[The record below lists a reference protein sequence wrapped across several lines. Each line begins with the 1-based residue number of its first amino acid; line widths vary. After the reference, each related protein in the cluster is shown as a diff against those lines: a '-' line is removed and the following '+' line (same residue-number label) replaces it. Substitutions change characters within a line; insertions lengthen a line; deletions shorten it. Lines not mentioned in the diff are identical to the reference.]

1 MKQRTGAGGRAF
13 GWLAA
18 VAAVFW
24 CALSGVAAAKPA
36 MWVVRDADSE
46 IYLFG
51 TLHMLSDG
59 DASWRTPLFD
69 DVYER
74 AGTLWF
80 EADVGDPA
88 QARALMSRYGV
99 DPARPLTEKLS
110 DRTMRRLT
118 PLLARERIP
127 LSAVDSMRP
136 WAAAMMLTAQPLLN
150 RGYSMQKGADAVIT
164 DEAHGS
170 AKQVHDF
177 ETTEDQMRML
187 AQLPQDVEVQY
198 LEDVIDDQVQPAH
211 VGRSLEQA
219 WAEGNLDL
227 MAKWMVDDMRRNRP
241 RLYEV
246 LLKNRNEAWARAL
259 TVEMRGNGVELVNV
273 GALHMIG
280 KDGLPALLKARGFTV
295 ERVQ

>member
-1 MKQRTGAGGRAF
+1 MGAGGRALW
-13 GWLAA
+13 GLAA
-18 VAAVFW
+18 MAAAFW
-24 CALSGVAAAKPA
+24 CALSGAAAARPA

-51 TLHMLSDG
+51 TLHMLNDG

-69 DVYER
+69 EAYAR

-80 EADVGDPA
+80 EADVGDPD
-88 QARALMSRYGV
+88 QARTLMSKYGV

-136 WAAAMMLTAQPLLN
+136 WAAAMMLTVQPLLN
-150 RGYSMQKGADAVIT
+150 RGYSLQKGADAVIT

-170 AKQVHDF
+170 TKQVRDF
-177 ETTEDQMRML
+177 ETMEDQMRML
-187 AQLPQDVEVQY
+187 AELPQDVEVQY

-227 MAKWMVDDMRRNRP
+227 MAKWMVDDMRRHRP

-280 KDGLPALLKARGFTV
+280 RDGLPELLKARGFEV

>member
-1 MKQRTGAGGRAF
+1 MGAGGRAIC
-13 GWLAA
+13 GLAA
-18 VAAVFW
+18 LAAVFW
-24 CALSGVAAAKPA
+24 CALSSAAAAKPA

-51 TLHMLSDG
+51 TLHMLNEG
-59 DASWRTPLFD
+59 DASWRTPLFNA
-69 DVYER
+69 VYAR
-74 AGTLWF
+74 AETLWF

-88 QARALMSRYGV
+88 QAKVLMARYGV

-136 WAAAMMLTAQPLLN
+136 WAAAMMLTVQPLLN
-150 RGYSMQKGADAVIT
+150 RGYSLQKGADAVIT

-170 AKQVHDF
+170 TKQVRDF
-177 ETTEDQMRML
+177 ETMEDQMRML

-198 LEDVIDDQVQPAH
+198 LEDVIDDQVSPSRD
-211 VGRSLEQA
+211 GRTLQQA
-219 WAEGNLDL
+219 WEDGRLDL
-227 MAKWMVDDMRRNRP
+227 MAKWLVDDMRRHRP

-246 LLKNRNEAWARAL
+246 MLKNRNEAWARAL

-273 GALHMIG
+273 GALHMVG
-280 KDGLPALLKARGFTV
+280 KDGLPALLKARGFEV